1 MVLRFQKQPS
11 GKEAESK
18 LNESEN
24 KEESK
29 CSDNHT
35 KAVANQEA
43 ASSSSTN
50 AQIENY
56 SFDQDIGYGVDPFGS
71 EFGTYD
77 SSNYAASNFH
87 GPEFMNQDF
96 GLPHDNTANDHESHR
111 NTTDKPST
119 GRGVLSFLSKKRD
132 AVAATDS
139 SSFAT
144 TNDGLP
150 AKNSDDSSSPGTSNH
165 VANSGDNETDEMKSP
180 LKKPKDDH
188 SESLDSSDLNQDSN
202 LNSNLNSNDG
212 MESSTSNVSLALS
225 NNDSSEIENVAR
237 KIDGQNAPIDSFS
250 FSNDTPKEANTGSN
264 AVVHASNE
272 TSSLKERAQGQQ
284 NILANTVSVSA
295 NVHTAEMD
303 VNVLQVQESDPYL
316 QQDKTTNEN
325 DTVVTEERG
334 IELSAGD
341 SITKDKEE
349 NEQDHQHGHDAP
361 SLSAPTNSSP
371 SSKLQEKNVT
381 IDMSASNVV
390 GKEQS
395 PSETRQN
402 LTIIDV
408 NANEQ
413 RASHQDMVVAKS
425 IAMNKDTLVNLS
437 GAARNSQEDASRIQI
452 GQSSAN
458 IENGKTAKFDRRVSK
473 QIDNGAKPVSNVFV
487 SPTPRH
493 GGRQHAVVR
502 TFSTTTNGGT
512 RIIPEAP
519 FRGGN
524 VNVTSFK
531 STKNVFQPITP
542 SPPPLSRDAAAK
554 QSDSSSIGTG
564 KSFPNSASGTIV
576 TSGKAKMHEQL
587 DPKVANKVSTFSS
600 PPSLTNA
607 VSSRKTGSFDELLQ
621 EFTNDLT
628 ESGDTVKRSCA
639 NLIDLN
645 VKLCT
650 SQSVALRIHAAFD
663 DLLEEAQMLCD
674 L

>member
-43 ASSSSTN
+43 ASPNPNSTN

-56 SFDQDIGYGVDPFGS
+56 SFDQDIGYGVDVFGS

-87 GPEFMNQDF
+87 EPEIMNQDF
-96 GLPHDNTANDHESHR
+96 DCVEGHLPHDNTANDHESHR

-132 AVAATDS
+132 AVAAADS

-150 AKNSDDSSSPGTSNH
+150 AKNSDDASSPGTSNH

-180 LKKPKDDH
+180 LKKPKDNH

-202 LNSNLNSNDG
+202 LNSNDV

-225 NNDSSEIENVAR
+225 NNDSFEIENVAR
-237 KIDGQNAPIDSFS
+237 KVDGQNAPIDSFS

-284 NILANTVSVSA
+284 NILANTVSVSS
-295 NVHTAEMD
+295 NVRTAEMD

-325 DTVVTEERG
+325 DIIVTKERG

-371 SSKLQEKNVT
+371 PSKLQEKNVT
-381 IDMSASNVV
+381 IDMSVSNVV

-408 NANEQ
+408 NAHEQ

-425 IAMNKDTLVNLS
+425 IVMNKDTLVNVS

-458 IENGKTAKFDRRVSK
+458 IEIGKNAKFDRRVSK

-519 FRGGN
+519 VRGAN
-524 VNVTSFK
+524 K

-564 KSFPNSASGTIV
+564 KSFPNSGSGTIV

-600 PPSLTNA
+600 PSLTNA
-607 VSSRKTGSFDELLQ
+607 VSSRKTGSAMSFDELLQ